1 METCVL
7 KSCVKCLM
15 RITVAVQ
22 YLINR
27 VAVNGCKYHRK
38 VEDRDLRNKAYDG
51 SYLAAYHVDV
61 TGLHLTQNI
70 GIISQ
75 ITIYVRI
82 NGKFSSGNLT
92 NLLGKQQIKLRS
104 CSTLRRR
111 ISKNQFYRFQIC
123 ISIRVIL
130 CFGRIRSGCR
140 SVSRCYCSL
149 RCCAASCRCCCASG
163 IGTSTGGHRYN
174 HRSCHHH
181 TDYFFLHSFVPPK
194 IYVISVLTLCEGFS
208 FYRFCCSF

>member
-22 YLINR
+22 HLVDRVAINR
-27 VAVNGCKYHRK
+27 SENHRK
-38 VEDRDLRNKAYDG
+38 IKDRNFRNKAYDG

-140 SVSRCYCSL
+140 SL